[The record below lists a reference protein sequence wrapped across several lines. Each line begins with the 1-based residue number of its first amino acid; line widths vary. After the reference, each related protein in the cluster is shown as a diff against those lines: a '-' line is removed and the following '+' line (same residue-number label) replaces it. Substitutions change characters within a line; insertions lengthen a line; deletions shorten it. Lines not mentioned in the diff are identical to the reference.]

1 MITKQETDPTYLYYI
16 IREKKIKSAVYRPI
30 YVSVK
35 YFVLSGLGLFVTIK
49 SIHLSAYG
57 MSTTFDFQI
66 KTNRSNI
73 VNFQPTQEFASE
85 LLIEVVF
92 FEMFKVYVIIEVPA
106 RT

>member
-16 IREKKIKSAVYRPI
+16 IREKQKKIKSAVYRPI

-57 MSTTFDFQI
+57 MSTTFIFG
-66 KTNRSNI
+66 
-73 VNFQPTQEFASE
+73 
-85 LLIEVVF
+85 
-92 FEMFKVYVIIEVPA
+92 
-106 RT
+106 